1 MVSWILLAFFAG
13 LAFLLGAITWRR
25 APEKAKARAA
35 VRTSRF
41 ALALPSFLFVLVTS
55 FSWAGLF
62 SVGQEINDPFLYA
75 RGSFTCG
82 RVSRDACPRWLAR
95 VGEYF
100 DVFPNVGMAEGF
112 RDCEAR
118 KPVCTGPQKDSHV
131 PVILSGIT

>member
-35 VRTSRF
+35 VRTSHF

-62 SVGQEINDPFLYA
+62 SVGQEINDPF
-75 RGSFTCG
+75 FTQEVLSHADG
-82 RVSRDACPRWLAR
+82 
-95 VGEYF
+95 
-100 DVFPNVGMAEGF
+100 
-112 RDCEAR
+112 
-118 KPVCTGPQKDSHV
+118 SHV
-131 PVILSGIT
+131 MHAHDG